1 LYHIYSL
8 LHKTHLYASICTII
22 YSLQHKTHFHASKCM
37 VLYIFSLT

>member
-1 LYHIYSL
+1 LYH
-8 LHKTHLYASICTII
+8 I